1 MHGQEGQE
9 QATIKIKRCEKIDQP
24 GSYKLVN
31 NLHATGD
38 CLVISADGVTI
49 DLAGFAMTGDGTGA
63 AIKGP
68 PQSSTKTIPALRT
81 VVRNGDIS
89 NFAQGI
95 KLSGIAEG
103 LRITSNHNGIS
114 VGVGIVRGNTVQSND
129 AVGIDVADGLVTNN
143 VVIKNQTGISVRE
156 AAVITYN
163 AVEGNTVGVDVTGM
177 GSTVIG
183 NIIDDNSQI
192 GLRIQC
198 PSNITDNTAV
208 GNGPKGSNGTNLVLI
223 DPGCRNEGNVAP

>member
-1 MHGQEGQE
+1 MRRPTTLIAIMVVLGALIFAPVAGARDQDQQE
-9 QATIKIKRCEKIDQP
+9 QAPTKIRRCQRIDQP
-24 GSYKLVN
+24 GSYKLVD

-38 CLVISADGVTI
+38 CLVISVDGVTI
-49 DLAGFAMTGDGTGA
+49 DLAGFAMTGDGTGT

-114 VGVGIVRGNTVQSND
+114 VGVGIVRGNTVQS
-129 AVGIDVADGLVTNN
+129 
-143 VVIKNQTGISVRE
+143 
-156 AAVITYN
+156 
-163 AVEGNTVGVDVTGM
+163 
-177 GSTVIG
+177 
-183 NIIDDNSQI
+183 
-192 GLRIQC
+192 
-198 PSNITDNTAV
+198 
-208 GNGPKGSNGTNLVLI
+208 
-223 DPGCRNEGNVAP
+223 